1 MNKFYLRTHEIRL
14 RPHRLLVVYIIW
26 SIVFS
31 CKEEKQNAETE
42 VCAAKRRNIER
53 RMCREL
59 KHRAALSEKNLA
71 GNSVKENIRNV
82 F

>member
-1 MNKFYLRTHEIRL
+1 MNIFYLRTHEIRL
-14 RPHRLLVVYIIW
+14 RPYRLLVVYIIW

-31 CKEEKQNAETE
+31 CKKEKQNAETE

-59 KHRAALSEKNLA
+59 KHRAALSEK
-71 GNSVKENIRNV
+71 KRRKI
-82 F
+82 